1 MQESVG
7 QEIIKRCKS
16 NGVNFFENN
25 EIKRIR
31 SEGYI
36 EEKQYKKIIIAT
48 GPWVSTFLKQNKI
61 HTNKTIDY
69 IKGSHLVINRKMKN
83 GFMFRDQKKQRYI
96 LLFHTKEIYF
106 LEQLNKELV
115 HLKIKRY

>member
-25 EIKRIR
+25 EIKSIR

-36 EEKQYKKIIIAT
+36 EE
-48 GPWVSTFLKQNKI
+48 N
-61 HTNKTIDY
+61 N
-69 IKGSHLVINRKMKN
+69 IKNNHCNRAL
-83 GFMFRDQKKQRYI
+83 G
-96 LLFHTKEIYF
+96 LFISQAK
-106 LEQLNKELV
+106 
-115 HLKIKRY
+115 